1 MFNNAGVMWIVE
13 AYVKNAESSIVAN
26 RETNYLVFVWVAA
39 ALQVEGDILALS
51 QRDGAFEWVETAP
64 CW

>member
-1 MFNNAGVMWIVE
+1 M
-13 AYVKNAESSIVAN
+13 KNAESSIVSN

-51 QRDGAFEWVETAP
+51 QRDGAFERVETAP

>member
-1 MFNNAGVMWIVE
+1 MWIVE

-39 ALQVEGDILALS
+39 ALLVEGDILALS
-51 QRDGAFEWVETAP
+51 QRDGAFERVETAP